1 MLINVLLF
9 ISGSLGQFVHIM
21 LDSKSTKTTSPAS
34 LGDYIRQNAIEV
46 SSTFIFYCVV
56 FASWFSGEIFKIPEL
71 IGMQPFP
78 QVEMGFLTNFLIG
91 FSSGWIMDFVLSK
104 LRGKFGSQSK
114 E

>member
-1 MLINVLLF
+1 MIFNALLF
-9 ISGSLGQFVHIM
+9 ISGVLGQCVHVM
-21 LDSKSTKTTSPAS
+21 LDSKSNKTISPSA
-34 LGDYIRQNAIEV
+34 LKEYVGVNWIEIV
-46 SSTFIFYCVV
+46 STFIFYSVV

-104 LRGKFGSQSK
+104 LRGKFGADK
-114 E
+114 